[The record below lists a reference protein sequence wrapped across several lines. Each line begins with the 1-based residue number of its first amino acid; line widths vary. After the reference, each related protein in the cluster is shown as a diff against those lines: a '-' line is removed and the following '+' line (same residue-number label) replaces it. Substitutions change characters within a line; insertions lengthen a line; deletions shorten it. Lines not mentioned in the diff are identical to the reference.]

1 MKRILLPM
9 LVIGVLL
16 LGACGTSTSSLAST
30 PLDVAET
37 VEVGMNL
44 GEVYDL
50 IDPQYGE
57 ESCYLVNCESI
68 TTSPTISFE
77 PTAESI
83 TDYFIWFFMP
93 QSGKTQVTAVCFR
106 YDSSTDT
113 NTVIAVG
120 QLDYEETEELIQT
133 YGNRT
138 IWQ

>member
-1 MKRILLPM
+1 MKRILLSI
-9 LVIGVLL
+9 LVIGVIL
-16 LGACGTSTSSLAST
+16 LGACSTPTPSLAST

-68 TTSPTISFE
+68 TISPTLSFE

-93 QSGKTQVTAVCFR
+93 QSGKSQPTAVCFH

-120 QLDYEETEELIQT
+120 QLDYEEVEAIIQI
-133 YGNRT
+133 YGSKT
-138 IWQ
+138 IW